1 MLILDIK
8 ILGGIRMK
16 KILLLVFVVLS
27 VLMCSEKKE
36 EVKKE
41 VAKVVEKKG
50 SDFEIIS
57 QYRAV
62 GYVEIIS
69 QHRAVGYVNAWQSF
83 AVYTNSKD
91 KNEMVAYAKTLDYA
105 EGGQTFVYF
114 FNNKNKTPLIGQAS
128 TVDTGLWLKGATEYY
143 EYMLG
148 AYHIYPNKKME
159 WYEKDEIAKEDG
171 KAEELK

>member
-1 MLILDIK
+1 
-8 ILGGIRMK
+8 MK
-16 KILLLVFVVLS
+16 KILLLVFVTLS
-27 VLMCSEKKE
+27 VIMCSEKKE

-41 VAKVVEKKG
+41 VTKIVEKKG
-50 SDFEIIS
+50 SDFEIVS

-62 GYVEIIS
+62 GYVEIVS
-69 QHRAVGYVNAWQSF
+69 QYRAVGYVNAWQSF

-114 FNNKNKTPLIGQAS
+114 FNNKDKTPLIEQAS
-128 TVDTGLWLKGATEYY
+128 TIDTGLLLKGAPEYY

-159 WYEKDEIAKEDG
+159 WYEKDEIVKEEL

>member
-57 QYRAV
+57 QY
-62 GYVEIIS
+62 
-69 QHRAVGYVNAWQSF
+69 RAVGYVNAWQSF

-159 WYEKDEIAKEDG
+159 WYEKDEIVKEDG

>member
-57 QYRAV
+57 QY
-62 GYVEIIS
+62 
-69 QHRAVGYVNAWQSF
+69 RAVGYVNAWQSF

-128 TVDTGLWLKGATEYY
+128 TVDTGLWLKGATEHY

-171 KAEELK
+171 KAEEIK

>member
-1 MLILDIK
+1 MLILGIK

-16 KILLLVFVVLS
+16 KILLLVFVTLS

-57 QYRAV
+57 QY
-62 GYVEIIS
+62 
-69 QHRAVGYVNAWQSF
+69 RAVGYVNAWQSF

>member
-57 QYRAV
+57 QY
-62 GYVEIIS
+62 
-69 QHRAVGYVNAWQSF
+69 RAVGYVNAWQSF

>member
-1 MLILDIK
+1 MSNYNVESSVDYDGFK
-8 ILGGIRMK
+8 ITEYK
-16 KILLLVFVVLS
+16 KIDK
-27 VLMCSEKKE
+27 EKE

-50 SDFEIIS
+50 GDFEIIS
-57 QYRAV
+57 QY
-62 GYVEIIS
+62 
-69 QHRAVGYVNAWQSF
+69 RAVGYVNAWQSF

-143 EYMLG
+143 ECMLG

>member
-1 MLILDIK
+1 
-8 ILGGIRMK
+8 MK

-57 QYRAV
+57 QY
-62 GYVEIIS
+62 
-69 QHRAVGYVNAWQSF
+69 RAVGYVNAWQSF